1 MVRLDRS
8 FSPFLSLFNAYA
20 PSRRSRLLA
29 LLLLFTSTASR
40 PVNRRGTRVWEAAVE
55 DFDIPQNKMAESAKR
70 VVDRALDEARR
81 RDHALLTNEH
91 VCLAFAQVEWDMFGQ
106 VMRDLELNPHEIL
119 QAIEEH
125 LRLLPSVPGRDLRV
139 APSTKL
145 LFKLA
150 LLHASRSGRHTIEAT
165 DLFSAIFEETQGI
178 PVSIIRRHGIEPE
191 TVGTRLAT
199 RMRDH
204 EQREERLK
212 KRFELPPF
220 LKHFAINLNQLA
232 RQDKVP
238 PVFGRDPEMDQVLEV
253 LCHRERANSVL
264 LLGEPGVGKTAIAE
278 GLARRIEFEPEK
290 VPVRLRDCQI
300 VNLQMNTM
308 VAGTMLRGMFEDRI
322 QNVIR
327 EIKERPN
334 LILFIDE
341 VHTMIGAG
349 SALGAP
355 SDAANVFKSVLA
367 RGEVRIIGATTLS
380 EYKEFL
386 QEDEALARRFR
397 TVHVSE
403 PSIEETRAILYSLR
417 PRLERNYSVRI
428 KDEAIETALEMSPRY
443 MRHLQLPDKV
453 IGWLDTAAVKAEIS
467 RRWEVTSNDVVNV
480 ISKVAQI
487 PEDMVFR
494 EVSDRFRDME
504 GRLGERVVG
513 QRQAIDAVARRLVLN
528 KGPLKD
534 GFDRPDG
541 VLLFLG
547 PTGVGKTELAK
558 SVAQFLFG
566 DEKKMIRVDMSE
578 YQDGAVSVDKL
589 IGMPRGIVGSERG
602 GVLTNKLKDNPYCV
616 VLLDEV
622 EKASPSM
629 LNVFLQAFDEGWIT
643 DGRGKRVYLSDAIVI
658 MTSNIGSECFRKLSS
673 PLGFYSKQIGVEQ
686 VQGEIT
692 REVER
697 RFSPEFRNRID
708 EIVMFAPL
716 TKDEVRD
723 IALQQIEKIVRTL
736 ARTGRTL
743 TVTPEAIEQ
752 LVTDGYSLAYGARFL
767 KRVIEAKIKLPISQ
781 RWTEGLVFVAD
792 VTEGRVEINV
802 VSEQAGYDELAAI
815 A

>member
-1 MVRLDRS
+1 
-8 FSPFLSLFNAYA
+8 
-20 PSRRSRLLA
+20 
-29 LLLLFTSTASR
+29 
-40 PVNRRGTRVWEAAVE
+40 
-55 DFDIPQNKMAESAKR
+55 MADSAER
-70 VVDRALDEARR
+70 VVDRAFEDARR
-81 RDHALLTNEH
+81 REHALLTNEH
-91 VCLAFAQVEWDMFGQ
+91 VCLAFAQAEWDMFGQ

-119 QAIEEH
+119 QALEEH
-125 LRLLPSVPGRDLRV
+125 LRVLPSAPGRDLRV

-150 LLHASRSGRHTIEAT
+150 LLHASRSGRHAVEAT

-191 TVGTRLAT
+191 ALVSRLAT

-204 EQREERLK
+204 EVREERLK

-220 LKHFAINLNQLA
+220 LKHFATNLNQLA

-238 PVFGRDPEMDQVLEV
+238 PVFGRDAEMDRVLEI

-278 GLARRIEFEPEK
+278 GLARRIEFAPDS

-397 TVHVSE
+397 TVMVNE
-403 PSIEETRAILYSLR
+403 PSIEQTRTILYSLR

-453 IGWLDTAAVKAEIS
+453 IGWLDTAAVKAEID
-467 RRWEVTSNDVVNV
+467 RRWEVGEQDVVKV
-480 ISKVAQI
+480 ISKVARI

-494 EVSDRFRDME
+494 EVTERFRNVEDK
-504 GRLGERVVG
+504 LATRVVG
-513 QRQAIDAVARRLVLN
+513 QRDAIDAVARRLVLN

-558 SVAQFLFG
+558 SVAAFLFG

-578 YQDGAVSVDKL
+578 YQDGGVGIDKL

-602 GVLTNKLKDNPYCV
+602 GVLTNQLKDNPYSV

-622 EKASPSM
+622 EKASPHM
-629 LNVFLQAFDEGWIT
+629 LNLFLQAFDEGWMT
-643 DGRGKRVYLSDAIVI
+643 DGRGKWVYLSDAVVI
-658 MTSNIGSECFRKLSS
+658 MTSNLGSENFRKLTS
-673 PLGFYSKQIGVEQ
+673 PMGFLSKTVGVSQ
-686 VQGEIT
+686 VQGEVM
-692 REVER
+692 RELER
-697 RFSPEFRNRID
+697 RFAPEFRNRID
-708 EIVMFAPL
+708 EVVLFSPL
-716 TKDEVRD
+716 THDEVRH
-723 IALQQIEKIVRTL
+723 IAGTYLEQVRL
-736 ARTGRTL
+736 A
-743 TVTPEAIEQ
+743 
-752 LVTDGYSLAYGARFL
+752 LA
-767 KRVIEAKIKLPISQ
+767 K
-781 RWTEGLVFVAD
+781 
-792 VTEGRVEINV
+792 
-802 VSEQAGYDELAAI
+802 AGKTI
-815 A
+815 RI

>member
-1 MVRLDRS
+1 MIDTD
-8 FSPFLSLFNAYA
+8 FEIPQ
-20 PSRRSRLLA
+20 SRL
-29 LLLLFTSTASR
+29 
-40 PVNRRGTRVWEAAVE
+40 
-55 DFDIPQNKMAESAKR
+55 AESAER
-70 VVDRALDEARR
+70 VVERAMEDARR
-81 RDHALLTNEH
+81 REHALLTNEH
-91 VCLAFAQVEWDMFGQ
+91 VCLAFAEVEWDLFGS
-106 VMRDLELNPHEIL
+106 VMQDLQLNPHEIL
-119 QAIEEH
+119 QALERH
-125 LRLLPSVPGRDLRV
+125 MQSLPSSPGRDLRV

-150 LLHASRSGRHTIEAT
+150 MLHSSRSGRHSVESS

-178 PVSIIRRHGIEPE
+178 PVSIIRQHGIEPS
-191 TVGTRLAT
+191 TLVSRLAS
-199 RMRDH
+199 RMRDN
-204 EQREERLK
+204 EMREERLK

-220 LKHFAINLNQLA
+220 LKHFATNLNQLA
-232 RQDKVP
+232 RQDRIP
-238 PVFGRDPEMDQVLEV
+238 PVFGRELEMDRVLEV

-278 GLARRIEFEPEK
+278 GLARRIEFEPDR
-290 VPVRLRDCQI
+290 VPMRLRDCQI

-327 EIKERPN
+327 EIKERPS

-367 RGEVRIIGATTLS
+367 RGEVRIIGATTSS
-380 EYKEFL
+380 EYKEFI

-397 TVHVSE
+397 PVHIAE
-403 PSIEETRAILYSLR
+403 PSIEETRKILYSLR

-428 KDEAIETALEMSPRY
+428 RDEAIDTALEMAPRY

-467 RRWEVTSNDVVNV
+467 RRWDVTGADVVGV
-480 ISKVAQI
+480 ISTVSRI

-494 EVSDRFRDME
+494 DIADRFRDIE
-504 GRLGERVVG
+504 QRLGNRVVG
-513 QRQAIDAVARRLVLN
+513 QKPAIAAVSRRLVLN

-558 SVAQFLFG
+558 SVAEYLFG
-566 DEKKMIRVDMSE
+566 DERKMIRVDMSE
-578 YQDGAVSVDKL
+578 YQDGAVAVDKL

-602 GVLTNKLKDNPYCV
+602 GVLTNQLKDNPYSV
-616 VLLDEV
+616 ILLDEV

-629 LNVFLQAFDEGWIT
+629 LNLFLQAFDEGWLT
-643 DGRGKRVYLSDAIVI
+643 DGRGRRVYLSDAIVI
-658 MTSNIGSECFRKLSS
+658 MTSNIGSELFRKLTN
-673 PLGFYSKQIGVEQ
+673 PLGFKAQQIGIDQ
-686 VQGEIT
+686 VRGEIL

-708 EIVMFAPL
+708 DVVIFQPL
-716 TKDEVRD
+716 SKDEVRR
-723 IALQQIEKIVRTL
+723 IAVQQIERIVQTMTKDNRTL
-736 ARTGRTL
+736 V
-743 TVTPEAIEQ
+743 VTPAALER
-752 LVTDGYSLAYGARFL
+752 LVEDGYSLAYGARFL
-767 KRVIEAKIKLPISQ
+767 KRTIEARIKLPISQ
-781 RWTEGLVFVAD
+781 RWNEASVFVAD
-792 VTEGRVEINV
+792 VGAEGIEIA
-802 VSEQAGYDELAAI
+802 VSSSLAESA
-815 A
+815 

>member
-1 MVRLDRS
+1 M
-8 FSPFLSLFNAYA
+8 
-20 PSRRSRLLA
+20 
-29 LLLLFTSTASR
+29 
-40 PVNRRGTRVWEAAVE
+40 E
-55 DFDIPQNKMAESAKR
+55 DFDIPQNKMAESAER

-81 RDHALLTNEH
+81 REHALLTNEH
-91 VCLAFAQVEWDMFGQ
+91 VCLAFAQVEWDMFGE

-119 QAIEEH
+119 QALEEH
-125 LRLLPSVPGRDLRV
+125 LRLLPSVPGRELRI

-150 LLHASRSGRHTIEAT
+150 LLHASRCGRHTVEAT

-191 TVGTRLAT
+191 ALVSRLANK
-199 RMRDH
+199 MRDH
-204 EQREERLK
+204 ELREERLK

-220 LKHFAINLNQLA
+220 LKHFATNLNQLA
-232 RQDKVP
+232 RQDKIP
-238 PVFGRDPEMDQVLEV
+238 PVFGRDAEMERVLEI

-278 GLARRIEFEPEK
+278 GIARRIEFEPEK
-290 VPVRLRDCQI
+290 VPVRLRDCQV

-380 EYKEFL
+380 EYKEFI

-397 TVHVSE
+397 AVQVSE
-403 PSIEETRAILYSLR
+403 PSIEETRTILYNLR

-453 IGWLDTAAVKAEIS
+453 IGWLDTASVKAEID
-467 RRWEVTSNDVVNV
+467 RRWEVSGDDVVEV
-480 ISKVAQI
+480 ISEVARI
-487 PEDMVFR
+487 PQDMVFR
-494 EVSDRFRDME
+494 EVTDRFRDIE
-504 GRLGERVVG
+504 HRLSSRVVG
-513 QRQAIDAVARRLVLN
+513 QKKAIDALARRLVLN

-558 SVAQFLFG
+558 SVAEFLFG

-578 YQDGAVSVDKL
+578 YQDGAVAVDKL

-602 GVLTNKLKDNPYCV
+602 GVLTNQLKDNPYSV

-629 LNVFLQAFDEGWIT
+629 LNLFLQAFDEGWIT
-643 DGRGKRVYLSDAIVI
+643 DGRGKRVYLSDAIII
-658 MTSNIGSECFRKLSS
+658 MTSNIGCEHFRKLTN
-673 PLGFYSKQIGVEQ
+673 PLGFYSKQIGMEQ
-686 VQGEIT
+686 VQGDIS
-692 REVER
+692 RELER

-708 EIVMFAPL
+708 EVVMFAPL
-716 TKDEVRD
+716 AKDEVRE
-723 IALQQIEKIVRTL
+723 ITLQQIEKIQGAL
-736 ARTGRTL
+736 ARSGRAL
-743 TVTPEAIEQ
+743 AVTTEAVEQ
-752 LVTDGYSLAYGARFL
+752 LVSDGYSLAYGARFL
-767 KRVIEAKIKLPISQ
+767 KRVIENRIKMPISQ
-781 RWTEGLVFVAD
+781 RWAEGQSFVAD
-792 VTEGRVEINV
+792 VRDGQVEVDII
-802 VSEQAGYDELAAI
+802 EARGGYPALAAT

>member
-1 MVRLDRS
+1 MIDI
-8 FSPFLSLFNAYA
+8 
-20 PSRRSRLLA
+20 
-29 LLLLFTSTASR
+29 
-40 PVNRRGTRVWEAAVE
+40 
-55 DFDIPQNKMAESAKR
+55 DFDIPRNRLAESAER
-70 VVDRALDEARR
+70 VVDRALDDARR
-81 RDHALLTNEH
+81 REHAVLTNEH
-91 VCLAFAQVEWDMFGQ
+91 VCLAFAQVEWDTFGQ
-106 VMRDLELNPHEIL
+106 LMQDVHLNPHQIL
-119 QAIEEH
+119 HALEDH
-125 LRLLPSVPGRDLRV
+125 MNALPTASGRELRV
-139 APSTKL
+139 AQSTKL

-150 LLHASRSGRHTIEAT
+150 MLHSSRSGRHTVEAT

-178 PVSIIRRHGIEPE
+178 PVSIIRQHGIEPS
-191 TVGTRLAT
+191 TLVSRLAT
-199 RMRDH
+199 RMRDN
-204 EQREERLK
+204 EMREERLK

-220 LKHFAINLNQLA
+220 LKHFATNLNQLA
-232 RQDKVP
+232 WQDKVP
-238 PVFGRDPEMDQVLEV
+238 PVFGRDAEMEQVLEI

-278 GLARRIEFEPEK
+278 GLARRIEFEPDK

-334 LILFIDE
+334 LVLFIDE

-367 RGEVRIIGATTLS
+367 RGEVRIIGATTSS
-380 EYKEFL
+380 EYKEFI

-397 TVHVSE
+397 TVHVAE
-403 PSIEETRAILYSLR
+403 PSIDETRTILYSLR

-428 KDEAIETALEMSPRY
+428 QDEAIETALEMAPRY

-453 IGWLDTAAVKAEIS
+453 IGWLDTAAVKAEIG
-467 RRWEVTSNDVVNV
+467 RRWEVKGPDVVDV
-480 ISKVAQI
+480 ISKISRI

-494 EVSDRFRDME
+494 DVTERFRDIE
-504 GRLGERVVG
+504 DRLGERVVG
-513 QRQAIDAVARRLVLN
+513 QKPAIGAVARRLVLN

-578 YQDGAVSVDKL
+578 YQDGAVAVDKL

-602 GVLTNKLKDNPYCV
+602 GVLTNQLKDNPYSV

-658 MTSNIGSECFRKLSS
+658 MTSNIGSEFFRKLTN
-673 PLGFYSKQIGVEQ
+673 PLGFLSKQMGVEQ
-686 VQGEIT
+686 IQGEIL

-697 RFSPEFRNRID
+697 RFTPEFRNRID
-708 EIVMFAPL
+708 EVIIFQPL
-716 TKDEVRD
+716 SRDEVRS
-723 IALQQIEKIVRTL
+723 IALQQIERIERSL
-736 ARTGRTL
+736 AKSGRTL
-743 TVTPEAIEQ
+743 QVTPAALDQ
-752 LVTDGYSLAYGARFL
+752 LVLDGYSLAYGARFL
-767 KRVIEAKIKLPISQ
+767 KRTIEARIKLPISQ
-781 RWTEGLVFVAD
+781 RWNEGQNFIATVENGQIDILVDPA
-792 VTEGRVEINV
+792 
-802 VSEQAGYDELAAI
+802 LAAS

>member
-1 MVRLDRS
+1 
-8 FSPFLSLFNAYA
+8 
-20 PSRRSRLLA
+20 
-29 LLLLFTSTASR
+29 
-40 PVNRRGTRVWEAAVE
+40 VE
-55 DFDIPQNKMAESAKR
+55 DFDIPQNKLAESAEH

-81 RDHALLTNEH
+81 REHALLTNEH

-106 VMRDLELNPHEIL
+106 VMRDVELNPHEIL
-119 QAIEEH
+119 QALEEH
-125 LRLLPSVPGRDLRV
+125 LRLLPSVSGRELRV

-150 LLHASRSGRHTIEAT
+150 LLHASRSGRHTIEAS

-191 TVGTRLAT
+191 ALVSRLAT

-204 EQREERLK
+204 ELREERLK

-220 LKHFAINLNQLA
+220 LKHFATNLNQLA
-232 RQDKVP
+232 RQDKIP
-238 PVFGRDPEMDQVLEV
+238 PVFGRDAEMDQVLEV

-367 RGEVRIIGATTLS
+367 RGEVRIVGATTLS
-380 EYKEFL
+380 EYKEFI

-397 TVHVSE
+397 TVHVAE
-403 PSIEETRAILYSLR
+403 PSLEETRHILYSLR

-428 KDEAIETALEMSPRY
+428 QDEAIEMALEMSPRY

-453 IGWLDTAAVKAEIS
+453 IGWLDTAAVKAEIG
-467 RRWEVTSNDVVNV
+467 RRWEVTGADVVNV
-480 ISKVAQI
+480 ISKVARI

-494 EVSDRFRDME
+494 EVTDRFRDVE
-504 GRLGERVVG
+504 ARLGERVVG
-513 QRQAIDAVARRLVLN
+513 QRKAIDAVARRLVLN

-558 SVAQFLFG
+558 SVAEFLFG

-578 YQDGAVSVDKL
+578 YQDGAVAVDKL

-602 GVLTNKLKDNPYCV
+602 GVLTNQLKDNPYSV

-629 LNVFLQAFDEGWIT
+629 LNLFLQAFDEGWVT

-673 PLGFYSKQIGVEQ
+673 PMGFLSKQVGIEQ
-686 VQGEIT
+686 VQGEII
-692 REVER
+692 RELER
-697 RFSPEFRNRID
+697 RFTPEFRNRID
-708 EIVMFAPL
+708 EVVLFRPL
-716 TKDEVRD
+716 AKDEVRL
-723 IALQQIEKIVRTL
+723 IAIHQI
-736 ARTGRTL
+736 ARIQRALERSGRAL
-743 TVTPEAIEQ
+743 VVTADALEQ
-752 LVTDGYSLAYGARFL
+752 LVTDGYSLSYGARFL
-767 KRVIEAKIKLPISQ
+767 KRTIEDLIKLPISQ
-781 RWTEGLVFVAD
+781 RWADGQEFTAD
-792 VTEGRVEINV
+792 VRNGRIEIDV
-802 VSEQAGYDELAAI
+802 TRADAGLAELAAI

>member
-1 MVRLDRS
+1 VL
-8 FSPFLSLFNAYA
+8 
-20 PSRRSRLLA
+20 
-29 LLLLFTSTASR
+29 
-40 PVNRRGTRVWEAAVE
+40 
-55 DFDIPQNKMAESAKR
+55 
-70 VVDRALDEARR
+70 
-81 RDHALLTNEH
+81 
-91 VCLAFAQVEWDMFGQ
+91 
-106 VMRDLELNPHEIL
+106 
-119 QAIEEH
+119 EEH
-125 LRLLPSVPGRDLRV
+125 LRLLPSVPNRELRV

-150 LLHASRSGRHTIEAT
+150 LLHASRCGRHTIEAM

-191 TVGTRLAT
+191 ALVTRLAT
-199 RMRDH
+199 RMRDQ
-204 EQREERLK
+204 EAREERLK

-220 LKHFAINLNQLA
+220 LKHFATNLNQLA
-232 RQDKVP
+232 RQDKIP
-238 PVFGRDPEMDQVLEV
+238 PVFGRDAEMDRVLEV

-278 GLARRIEFEPEK
+278 GIARRIEFEPDT
-290 VPVRLRDCQI
+290 VPVRLRDCQV
-300 VNLQMNTM
+300 VNLQMNTI

-367 RGEVRIIGATTLS
+367 RGEVRIIGATTQS
-380 EYKEFL
+380 EYKEFI

-397 TVHVSE
+397 TVHVAE
-403 PSIEETRAILYSLR
+403 PTIDQTRTILYNLR

-428 KDEAIETALEMSPRY
+428 KDSAIETALEMSPRY

-453 IGWLDTAAVKAEIS
+453 IGWLDTAAVRAEID
-467 RRWEVTSNDVVNV
+467 RRWEVNGEDVVGV
-480 ISKVAQI
+480 ISQVAQI

-494 EVSDRFRDME
+494 EVTDRFRDIE
-504 GRLGERVVG
+504 ESLGRRVVG
-513 QRQAIDAVARRLVLN
+513 QRKAIDAVARRLVLN

-578 YQDGAVSVDKL
+578 YQDGAVAVDKL

-602 GVLTNKLKDNPYCV
+602 GVMTNQLKDNPYSV

-629 LNVFLQAFDEGWIT
+629 LNLFLQAFDEGWVT

-658 MTSNIGSECFRKLSS
+658 MTSNIGCELFRKLTS
-673 PLGFYSKQIGVEQ
+673 PFGFYSKQVGIEQ
-686 VQGEIT
+686 IQGEIV
-692 REVER
+692 RELER

-708 EIVMFAPL
+708 EVVIFSPL
-716 TKDEVRD
+716 SKDEVRE
-723 IALQQIEKIVRTL
+723 IALQQITKVEQTL
-736 ARTGRTL
+736 TKSGRTL
-743 TVTPEAIEQ
+743 SVTPAALEQ
-752 LVTDGYSLAYGARFL
+752 IVAEGYSLAYGARFL
-767 KRVIEAKIKLPISQ
+767 KRVIETKIKLPISQ
-781 RWTEGLVFVAD
+781 RWTEGTAFVAD
-792 VTEGRVEINV
+792 LNADGHVEINV
-802 VSEQAGYDELAAI
+802 SNAHGQYPALAAT

>member
-1 MVRLDRS
+1 V
-8 FSPFLSLFNAYA
+8 
-20 PSRRSRLLA
+20 
-29 LLLLFTSTASR
+29 
-40 PVNRRGTRVWEAAVE
+40 EADVE
-55 DFDIPQNKMAESAKR
+55 DFDIPQNKLAESAER

-81 RDHALLTNEH
+81 REHALLTNEH

-106 VMRDLELNPHEIL
+106 VMRDLNLNPHEIL
-119 QAIEEH
+119 QALEEH
-125 LRLLPSVPGRDLRV
+125 LRILPSVPGRDLRV

-150 LLHASRSGRHTIEAT
+150 LLHASRSGRHTVEAT

-191 TVGTRLAT
+191 ALVSRLAT

-204 EQREERLK
+204 EIREERLK

-220 LKHFAINLNQLA
+220 LKHFATNLNQLA
-232 RQDKVP
+232 RQDKIP
-238 PVFGRDPEMDQVLEV
+238 PVFGRDPEMDQVLEI

-278 GLARRIEFEPEK
+278 GLARRIEFEPEL

-367 RGEVRIIGATTLS
+367 RGEVRIVGATTLS
-380 EYKEFL
+380 EYKEFI

-397 TVHVSE
+397 PVHVAE
-403 PSIEETRAILYSLR
+403 PTIDETRTILYNLR
-417 PRLERNYSVRI
+417 SRLERNYSVRI
-428 KDEAIETALEMSPRY
+428 KDDAIETALEMSPRY

-453 IGWLDTAAVKAEIS
+453 IGWLDTAAVRAEIGK
-467 RRWEVTSNDVVNV
+467 RWEVTGSDVVNV
-480 ISKVAQI
+480 ISKVARI

-494 EVSDRFRDME
+494 EVTDRFRNVEDN
-504 GRLGERVVG
+504 LGERVVG
-513 QRQAIDAVARRLVLN
+513 QRDAIRAVARRLVLN

-558 SVAQFLFG
+558 SVAHMLFG

-578 YQDGAVSVDKL
+578 YQDGAVAVDKL

-602 GVLTNKLKDNPYCV
+602 GVLTNQLKDSPYSV

-629 LNVFLQAFDEGWIT
+629 LNLFLQAFDEGWIT

-658 MTSNIGSECFRKLSS
+658 MTSNIGSEVFRKLTS
-673 PLGFYSKQIGVEQ
+673 PLGFLAKQVGVEQ
-686 VQGEIT
+686 VKGEIM

-708 EIVMFAPL
+708 EIVLFQPL
-716 TKDEVRD
+716 SKDEVRQ
-723 IALQQIEKIVRTL
+723 IAVQQIHKIETALARSKRTL
-736 ARTGRTL
+736 Q
-743 TVTPEAIEQ
+743 VTPEALEQ
-752 LVTDGYSLAYGARFL
+752 LVQDGYSLCYGARFL
-767 KRVIEAKIKLPISQ
+767 KRTIEDRLKLPISQ
-781 RWTEGLVFVAD
+781 HWLEGDVFTATVVD
-792 VTEGRVEINV
+792 GHIQVEVTSSTGGAY
-802 VSEQAGYDELAAI
+802 SGLAAT

>member
-1 MVRLDRS
+1 L
-8 FSPFLSLFNAYA
+8 LSYGAGYW
-20 PSRRSRLLA
+20 
-29 LLLLFTSTASR
+29 
-40 PVNRRGTRVWEAAVE
+40 RGGEIVD
-55 DFDIPQNKMAESAKR
+55 DFDIPQNKMAESAER

-81 RDHALLTNEH
+81 REHALLTNEH
-91 VCLAFAQVEWDMFGQ
+91 VCLAFAQVEWDMFGE

-119 QAIEEH
+119 QALEEH
-125 LRLLPSVPGRDLRV
+125 LRLLPSVPGRELRI

-150 LLHASRSGRHTIEAT
+150 LLHASRCGRHTVEAT

-191 TVGTRLAT
+191 ALVSRLAT

-204 EQREERLK
+204 ELREERLK

-220 LKHFAINLNQLA
+220 LKHFATNLNQLA

-238 PVFGRDPEMDQVLEV
+238 PVFGRDEEMDRVLEI

-264 LLGEPGVGKTAIAE
+264 LLGEPGVGETAIAE
-278 GLARRIEFEPEK
+278 GIARRIEFDPEK

-380 EYKEFL
+380 EYKEFI

-397 TVHVSE
+397 TVQVAE
-403 PSIEETRAILYSLR
+403 PSIEQTRTILYSLR

-428 KDEAIETALEMSPRY
+428 KDEAIETVLEMSPRY

-453 IGWLDTAAVKAEIS
+453 IGWLDTAAVKAEID
-467 RRWEVTSNDVVNV
+467 RRWEVSGDDVVEV
-480 ISKVAQI
+480 ISQVARI
-487 PEDMVFR
+487 PQDMVFR
-494 EVSDRFRDME
+494 EVTDRFQDIE
-504 GRLGERVVG
+504 DRLSTRVVG
-513 QRQAIDAVARRLVLN
+513 QKKAIGALARRLILN

-541 VLLFLG
+541 VMLFLG

-558 SVAQFLFG
+558 SVAEFLFG
-566 DEKKMIRVDMSE
+566 DDKKMIRVDMSE
-578 YQDGAVSVDKL
+578 YQDGAVAVDKL

-602 GVLTNKLKDNPYCV
+602 GVLTNQLKDNPYSV

-629 LNVFLQAFDEGWIT
+629 LNLFLQAFDEGWVT

-658 MTSNIGSECFRKLSS
+658 MTSNIGCEYFRKLTN
-673 PLGFYSKQIGVEQ
+673 PLGFYSKQIEIDQ
-686 VQGEIT
+686 VQTDIT
-692 REVER
+692 RELER

-708 EIVMFAPL
+708 EVVMFTPL
-716 TKDEVRD
+716 AKDEVRQ
-723 IALQQIEKIVRTL
+723 ITLQQIEKIQSALAKSGRTL
-736 ARTGRTL
+736 A
-743 TVTPEAIEQ
+743 VTTEAVEQ
-752 LVTDGYSLAYGARFL
+752 LVSDGYSLAYGARFL
-767 KRVIEAKIKLPISQ
+767 KRVIENKVKMPISQ
-781 RWTEGLVFVAD
+781 RWAEGQSFVAD
-792 VTEGRVEINV
+792 VREGQIEVDV
-802 VSEQAGYDELAAI
+802 VQACGSYPALAAT

>member
-1 MVRLDRS
+1 V
-8 FSPFLSLFNAYA
+8 
-20 PSRRSRLLA
+20 
-29 LLLLFTSTASR
+29 
-40 PVNRRGTRVWEAAVE
+40 EAAV
-55 DFDIPQNKMAESAKR
+55 DDLDIPQSKLAESAER
-70 VVDRALDEARR
+70 LVDRALEDARR
-81 RDHALLTNEH
+81 REHTMLTNEH

-106 VMRDLELNPHEIL
+106 VMRDVNLNPHEIL
-119 QAIEEH
+119 QALEEH
-125 LRLLPSVPGRDLRV
+125 LRLLPTVPGRDLRV

-150 LLHASRSGRHTIEAT
+150 LLHASRSGRHTVEAT

-191 TVGTRLAT
+191 ALVSRLAT

-204 EQREERLK
+204 ELREERLK

-220 LKHFAINLNQLA
+220 LKHFATNVNQLA

-238 PVFGRDPEMDQVLEV
+238 PVFGREYEMDQVLEI

-278 GLARRIEFEPEK
+278 GLARRIEFEPER

-300 VNLQMNTM
+300 INLQMNTM

-355 SDAANVFKSVLA
+355 SDAASVFKSVLA

-380 EYKEFL
+380 EYKEFI

-397 TVHVSE
+397 TVRVCE
-403 PSIEETRAILYSLR
+403 PSIEETRSILYNLR

-428 KDEAIETALEMSPRY
+428 TDDAIETALEMSPRY

-453 IGWLDTAAVKAEIS
+453 IGWLDTASVKAEIS
-467 RRWEVTSNDVVNV
+467 RRWEVTGADVVSV
-480 ISKVAQI
+480 ISKVACI

-494 EVSDRFRDME
+494 EVTERFRDIE
-504 GRLGERVVG
+504 ERLGDRVVG
-513 QRQAIDAVARRLVLN
+513 QKNAIGAVARRLVLN

-558 SVAQFLFG
+558 SVAEFLFG

-578 YQDGAVSVDKL
+578 YQDGSVAVDKL

-602 GVLTNKLKDNPYCV
+602 GVLTNQLKDNPYSV

-622 EKASPSM
+622 EKASSGM
-629 LNVFLQAFDEGWIT
+629 LNLFLQAFDEGWLT
-643 DGRGKRVYLSDAIVI
+643 DGRGKRVYLSDAIII
-658 MTSNIGSECFRKLSS
+658 MTSNIGSEHFRKLTN
-673 PLGFYSKQIGVEQ
+673 PLGFLSRQVGVEQ
-686 VQGEIT
+686 IQSEIL
-692 REVER
+692 RELER
-697 RFSPEFRNRID
+697 RFAPEFRNRID
-708 EIVMFAPL
+708 EVVLFRPL
-716 TKDEVRD
+716 SKDEVRE
-723 IALQQIEKIVRTL
+723 IAIQQIEKIERSL
-736 ARTGRTL
+736 ARSGRTL
-743 TVTPEAIEQ
+743 TVAPEALEV
-752 LVTDGYSLAYGARFL
+752 LVQDGYSLAYGARFL
-767 KRVIEAKIKLPISQ
+767 KRTIEDRIKLPISQ
-781 RWTEGLVFVAD
+781 RWTEGTAFTAEVRDGTIEIEVSPSVA
-792 VTEGRVEINV
+792 
-802 VSEQAGYDELAAI
+802 ALAAT

>member
-1 MVRLDRS
+1 M
-8 FSPFLSLFNAYA
+8 
-20 PSRRSRLLA
+20 
-29 LLLLFTSTASR
+29 
-40 PVNRRGTRVWEAAVE
+40 E
-55 DFDIPQNKMAESAKR
+55 DFDIPQNKLAESAER
-70 VVDRALDEARR
+70 VVDRSLDEARR

-91 VCLAFAQVEWDMFGQ
+91 VCLGFAQVEWDMFGQ

-119 QAIEEH
+119 QALEEH
-125 LRLLPSVPGRDLRV
+125 LRLLPSAPGRDLRV

-150 LLHASRSGRHTIEAT
+150 LLHASRLGRNTIEAS

-191 TVGTRLAT
+191 TLVSRLT
-199 RMRDH
+199 NRMRDH
-204 EQREERLK
+204 ELREERLK

-220 LKHFAINLNQLA
+220 LKHFATNLNQLA

-238 PVFGRDPEMDQVLEV
+238 PVFGRDYEMDQVLEI

-327 EIKERPN
+327 EIKERQN

-367 RGEVRIIGATTLS
+367 RGEVRIVGATTTN

-397 TVHVSE
+397 TVFVAE
-403 PSIEETRAILYSLR
+403 PSIDETRTILYSLR

-428 KDEAIETALEMSPRY
+428 QDEAIETALEMSPRY

-453 IGWLDTAAVKAEIS
+453 IGWLDTASVKAEIG
-467 RRWEVTSNDVVNV
+467 RRWEVTGADVVNV
-480 ISKVAQI
+480 ISKVARI

-494 EVSDRFRDME
+494 EVTDRFRNVE
-504 GRLGERVVG
+504 ETLGTRVVG
-513 QRQAIDAVARRLVLN
+513 QRKAIEAVAKRLILN

-558 SVAQFLFG
+558 SVAELLFG

-578 YQDGAVSVDKL
+578 YQDGSVAVDKL

-602 GVLTNKLKDNPYCV
+602 GVLTNQLKDNPYSV

-629 LNVFLQAFDEGWIT
+629 LNLFLQAFDEGWVT

-658 MTSNIGSECFRKLSS
+658 MTSNVGSECFRKLSS
-673 PLGFYSKQIGVEQ
+673 PMGFYSKQVSVEQ
-686 VQGEIT
+686 VQGEIS
-692 REVER
+692 RELER

-708 EIVMFAPL
+708 EVVIFRPL
-716 TKDEVRD
+716 TKDEVRE
-723 IALQQIEKIVRTL
+723 IALQQINKISRSL
-736 ARTGRTL
+736 AKSRRTL
-743 TVTPEAIEQ
+743 TVSPEALEQ
-752 LVTDGYSLAYGARFL
+752 IVTDGYSLAYGARFL
-767 KRVIEAKIKLPISQ
+767 KRVIENQIKLPISQ
-781 RWTEGLVFVAD
+781 RWTEGTAFTAD
-792 VTEGRVEINV
+792 VCDGKLEIH
-802 VSEQAGYDELAAI
+802 VSHGSGSFELAAT

>member
-1 MVRLDRS
+1 V
-8 FSPFLSLFNAYA
+8 
-20 PSRRSRLLA
+20 
-29 LLLLFTSTASR
+29 
-40 PVNRRGTRVWEAAVE
+40 EADVE
-55 DFDIPQNKMAESAKR
+55 DFDIPQNKLAESAER

-81 RDHALLTNEH
+81 REHALLTNEH

-106 VMRDLELNPHEIL
+106 VMRDLNLNPHEIL
-119 QAIEEH
+119 QALEEH
-125 LRLLPSVPGRDLRV
+125 LRILPSVPGRDLRV

-150 LLHASRSGRHTIEAT
+150 LLHASRSGRHTVEAT

-191 TVGTRLAT
+191 ALVSRLAT

-204 EQREERLK
+204 EIREERLK

-220 LKHFAINLNQLA
+220 LKHFATNLNQLA
-232 RQDKVP
+232 RQDKIP
-238 PVFGRDPEMDQVLEV
+238 PVFGRDFEMDQVLEI

-278 GLARRIEFEPEK
+278 GLARRIEFEPER

-367 RGEVRIIGATTLS
+367 RGEVRIVGATTLS
-380 EYKEFL
+380 EYKEFI

-397 TVHVSE
+397 PVHVAE
-403 PSIEETRAILYSLR
+403 PSIDETRTILYNLR

-428 KDEAIETALEMSPRY
+428 KDDAIETALEMSPRY

-453 IGWLDTAAVKAEIS
+453 IGWLDTAAVRAEIGK
-467 RRWEVTSNDVVNV
+467 RWEVTGGDVVNV
-480 ISKVAQI
+480 ISKIARI

-494 EVSDRFRDME
+494 EVTDRFRNVEDN
-504 GRLGERVVG
+504 LGERVIG
-513 QRQAIDAVARRLVLN
+513 QRDAIKAVARRLVLN

-558 SVAQFLFG
+558 SVAEMLFG

-578 YQDGAVSVDKL
+578 YQDGAVAVDKL

-602 GVLTNKLKDNPYCV
+602 GVLTNQLKDSPYSV

-629 LNVFLQAFDEGWIT
+629 LNLFLQAFDEGWIT

-658 MTSNIGSECFRKLSS
+658 MTSNIGSEVFRKLTS
-673 PLGFYSKQIGVEQ
+673 PMGFLSKQVGVEQ
-686 VQGEIT
+686 IKGEIM

-708 EIVMFAPL
+708 EIVLFQPL
-716 TKDEVRD
+716 SKDEVRQ
-723 IALQQIEKIVRTL
+723 IAVQQVHKIESALARSKRTL
-736 ARTGRTL
+736 S
-743 TVTPEAIEQ
+743 VTPEALEQ
-752 LVTDGYSLAYGARFL
+752 LVQDGYSLCYGARFL
-767 KRVIEAKIKLPISQ
+767 KRTIEDRLKLPISQ
-781 RWTEGLVFVAD
+781 HWTEGDVFTAD
-792 VTEGRVEINV
+792 AVDGCIQVE
-802 VSEQAGYDELAAI
+802 VSSTAGGAYSNLAAT

>member
-1 MVRLDRS
+1 M
-8 FSPFLSLFNAYA
+8 
-20 PSRRSRLLA
+20 
-29 LLLLFTSTASR
+29 
-40 PVNRRGTRVWEAAVE
+40 RGLPRAAG
-55 DFDIPQNKMAESAKR
+55 R
-70 VVDRALDEARR
+70 
-81 RDHALLTNEH
+81 
-91 VCLAFAQVEWDMFGQ
+91 
-106 VMRDLELNPHEIL
+106 ELK
-119 QAIEEH
+119 
-125 LRLLPSVPGRDLRV
+125 V

-150 LLHASRSGRHTIEAT
+150 LLHASRSGRHMVEST
-165 DLFSAIFEETQGI
+165 DLFAAVFEETQSV

-191 TVGTRLAT
+191 LLVSRLAT
-199 RMRDH
+199 RVRDY
-204 EQREERLK
+204 EAREERLK

-220 LKHFAINLNQLA
+220 LKHFAVNLNQLA

-238 PVFGRDPEMDQVLEV
+238 PVYGRDMEMDQVLEI

-278 GLARRIEFEPEK
+278 GLARRIELEPDK

-327 EIKERPN
+327 EIKERSN

-380 EYKEFL
+380 EYKEFI

-397 TVHVSE
+397 TVHVAE
-403 PSIEETRAILYSLR
+403 PTIEETRTILYSLR

-428 KDEAIETALEMSPRY
+428 KDDAIETALEMSPRY

-453 IGWLDTAAVKAEIS
+453 IGWLDTAAVKAEIA
-467 RRWEVTSNDVVNV
+467 RRWVVTGADIVSV
-480 ISKVAQI
+480 ISKITRI

-494 EVSDRFRDME
+494 EVNDRFRDVE
-504 GRLGERVVG
+504 RRLQSRVVG
-513 QRQAIDAVARRLVLN
+513 QADAIAAVSRRLVLN

-534 GFDRPDG
+534 GYDRPDG

-558 SVAQFLFG
+558 SVAEFLFG
-566 DEKKMIRVDMSE
+566 DEKKLIRVDMSE
-578 YQDGAVSVDKL
+578 YQEGAVAVDKL

-602 GVLTNKLKDNPYCV
+602 GVLTNQLKDHPYSV

-629 LNVFLQAFDEGWIT
+629 LNLFLQAFDEGWIT

-658 MTSNIGSECFRKLSS
+658 MTSNLGSEHFRRLTN
-673 PLGFYSKQIGVEQ
+673 PLGFLAQQ
-686 VQGEIT
+686 VGIERIKT
-692 REVER
+692 EVMREVER
-697 RFSPEFRNRID
+697 RFTPEFRNRID
-708 EIVMFAPL
+708 DVVIFQPL
-716 TKDEVRD
+716 AKDEVRQ
-723 IALQQIEKIVRTL
+723 IALQQLEKVNATL
-736 ARTGRTL
+736 ARSDRSL
-743 TVTPEAIEQ
+743 TVTPEALER
-752 LVTDGYSLAYGARFL
+752 LVHDGYSLSFGARFL
-767 KRVIEAKIKLPISQ
+767 KRLIDSRLKLPISQ
-781 RWTEGLVFVAD
+781 QWNSGRNFTAVVGDEGI
-792 VTEGRVEINV
+792 EI
-802 VSEQAGYDELAAI
+802 VSDMAATV
-815 A
+815 

>member
-1 MVRLDRS
+1 MFINTEL
-8 FSPFLSLFNAYA
+8 
-20 PSRRSRLLA
+20 
-29 LLLLFTSTASR
+29 
-40 PVNRRGTRVWEAAVE
+40 
-55 DFDIPQNKMAESAKR
+55 DIPQNRLAESAER
-70 VVDRALDEARR
+70 VVDRAIEDARR
-81 RDHALLTNEH
+81 REHALLTNEH
-91 VCLAFAQVEWDMFGQ
+91 LCIAFAQTEWDVFER
-106 VMRDLELNPHEIL
+106 VMQDIGVNPHDIL
-119 QAIEEH
+119 QALDDH
-125 LRLLPSVPGRDLRV
+125 MRGLPSSPGHDLRV
-139 APSTKL
+139 AQSTKL

-150 LLHASRSGRHTIEAT
+150 MLHSSRSGRQTVEST

-178 PVSIIRRHGIEPE
+178 PVSILRRHGIEPE
-191 TVGTRLAT
+191 TVVSRVAA
-199 RMRDH
+199 RMRDN
-204 EQREERLK
+204 ELRDERLK

-220 LKHFAINLNQLA
+220 LKHFAVNLNQLA
-232 RQDKVP
+232 RQDKIA
-238 PVFGRDPEMDQVLEV
+238 PVYGRDAEMEQVLEI

-278 GLARRIEFEPEK
+278 ALARRIECEPDR

-300 VNLQMNTM
+300 VNLQMNTL

-355 SDAANVFKSVLA
+355 ADAANVFKSVLA

-380 EYKEFL
+380 EYKEFI

-397 TVHVSE
+397 TVHVAE
-403 PSIEETRAILYSLR
+403 PTIEQTRTILYSLR
-417 PRLERNYSVRI
+417 SRLERNYSVRI
-428 KDEAIETALEMSPRY
+428 HDDAIETALEMSPRY

-467 RRWEVTSNDVVNV
+467 RRWEVTAQDVVSV
-480 ISKVAQI
+480 ISQTSRI

-494 EVSDRFRDME
+494 DVTDRFRDVE
-504 GRLGERVVG
+504 ARLSTRLVG
-513 QRQAIDAVARRLVLN
+513 QKAAIKAVAQRLVLN

-558 SVAQFLFG
+558 SVAEFLFG

-578 YQDGAVSVDKL
+578 YQDGSVSVDKL

-602 GVLTNKLKDNPYCV
+602 GVLTNRLKDDPYSV

-658 MTSNIGSECFRKLSS
+658 MTSNIGSEFFRKLTS
-673 PLGFYSKQIGVEQ
+673 PLGFKAQQVGMEQISGDVL
-686 VQGEIT
+686 

-697 RFSPEFRNRID
+697 RFTPEFRNRID
-708 EIVMFAPL
+708 EVVIFQPL
-716 TKDEVRD
+716 SKEEVRA
-723 IALQQIEKIVRTL
+723 IALQQIDKLVGALLKSQRQL
-736 ARTGRTL
+736 R
-743 TVTPEAIEQ
+743 VTPAAVEQ
-752 LVTDGYSLAYGARFL
+752 LVHEGYSLAYGARFL
-767 KRVIEAKIKLPISQ
+767 KRVIDARIKLPISQ
-781 RWTEGLVFVAD
+781 RWTEGTIFTAD
-792 VTEGRVEINV
+792 VVEGHIQITVQ
-802 VSEQAGYDELAAI
+802 SEMAAT

>member
-1 MVRLDRS
+1 
-8 FSPFLSLFNAYA
+8 
-20 PSRRSRLLA
+20 
-29 LLLLFTSTASR
+29 
-40 PVNRRGTRVWEAAVE
+40 
-55 DFDIPQNKMAESAKR
+55 
-70 VVDRALDEARR
+70 
-81 RDHALLTNEH
+81 
-91 VCLAFAQVEWDMFGQ
+91 
-106 VMRDLELNPHEIL
+106 
-119 QAIEEH
+119 
-125 LRLLPSVPGRDLRV
+125 
-139 APSTKL
+139 
-145 LFKLA
+145 
-150 LLHASRSGRHTIEAT
+150 
-165 DLFSAIFEETQGI
+165 
-178 PVSIIRRHGIEPE
+178 
-191 TVGTRLAT
+191 
-199 RMRDH
+199 
-204 EQREERLK
+204 
-212 KRFELPPF
+212 
-220 LKHFAINLNQLA
+220 
-232 RQDKVP
+232 
-238 PVFGRDPEMDQVLEV
+238 
-253 LCHRERANSVL
+253 
-264 LLGEPGVGKTAIAE
+264 
-278 GLARRIEFEPEK
+278 
-290 VPVRLRDCQI
+290 
-300 VNLQMNTM
+300 
-308 VAGTMLRGMFEDRI
+308 MLRGMFEDRI

-327 EIKERPN
+327 EIKERPS

-367 RGEVRIIGATTLS
+367 RGEVRIVGATTLS
-380 EYKEFL
+380 EYKEFI

-397 TVHVSE
+397 TVQVAE
-403 PSIEETRAILYSLR
+403 PTIEQTRHILYNLR

-453 IGWLDTAAVKAEIS
+453 IGWLDTASVKAEIG
-467 RRWEVTSNDVVNV
+467 RRWEVDASDVVNV

-504 GRLGERVVG
+504 ARLGTRVVG
-513 QRQAIDAVARRLVLN
+513 QRAAIDAVTRRLVLN

-558 SVAQFLFG
+558 SVAEFLFG

-578 YQDGAVSVDKL
+578 YQDGAVAVDKL

-602 GVLTNKLKDNPYCV
+602 GVLTNQLKDNPYSV

-629 LNVFLQAFDEGWIT
+629 LNLFLQAFDEGWVT

-673 PLGFYSKQIGVEQ
+673 PLGFYSKQVEVEQ

-692 REVER
+692 RELER

-708 EIVMFAPL
+708 EVVIFRPL
-716 TKDEVRD
+716 TKDEVRQITLHQ
-723 IALQQIEKIVRTL
+723 IAKIDKALVK
-736 ARTGRTL
+736 AGRSL
-743 TVTPEAIEQ
+743 KVTPEALEQ

-767 KRVIEAKIKLPISQ
+767 KRVIENRIKLPISQ
-781 RWTEGLVFVAD
+781 RWTEGEEYTAELR
-792 VTEGRVEINV
+792 EGRVEIEV
-802 VSEQAGYDELAAI
+802 TRASGRFEELAAT

>member
-1 MVRLDRS
+1 
-8 FSPFLSLFNAYA
+8 
-20 PSRRSRLLA
+20 
-29 LLLLFTSTASR
+29 
-40 PVNRRGTRVWEAAVE
+40 VE
-55 DFDIPQNKMAESAKR
+55 DFDIPQNKMAESAER
-70 VVDRALDEARR
+70 VVDRALEDARR
-81 RDHALLTNEH
+81 REHALLTNEH

-106 VMRDLELNPHEIL
+106 IMRDLNLNPHEIL
-119 QAIEEH
+119 QALEEH
-125 LRLLPSVPGRDLRV
+125 LRVLPSVTGRDVRV

-150 LLHASRSGRHTIEAT
+150 LLHASRSGRHTIEAS

-191 TVGTRLAT
+191 ALVSRLAT

-204 EQREERLK
+204 ELREERLK

-220 LKHFAINLNQLA
+220 LKHFATNLNQLA
-232 RQDKVP
+232 RQDKIP
-238 PVFGRDPEMDQVLEV
+238 PVFGRDYEMDQVLEI

-367 RGEVRIIGATTLS
+367 RGEVRIIGATTSS
-380 EYKEFL
+380 EYKEFI

-397 TVHVSE
+397 SVHVAE
-403 PSIEETRAILYSLR
+403 PSIEQTRHILYNLR

-428 KDEAIETALEMSPRY
+428 NDQAIETALEMSPRY

-453 IGWLDTAAVKAEIS
+453 IGWLDTAAVKAEIN
-467 RRWEVTSNDVVNV
+467 RRWEVTGADVVNV

-494 EVSDRFRDME
+494 DVTERFRGIE
-504 GRLGERVVG
+504 SRLGTRVIG
-513 QRQAIDAVARRLVLN
+513 QRNAIDAVSRRLVLN

-558 SVAQFLFG
+558 SVAEFLFG

-602 GVLTNKLKDNPYCV
+602 GVLTNQLKDNPYSV

-629 LNVFLQAFDEGWIT
+629 LNLFLQAFDEGWVT

-658 MTSNIGSECFRKLSS
+658 MTSNIGSEYFRKLTN
-673 PLGFYSKQIGVEQ
+673 PLGFLSKQVGVEQ
-686 VQGEIT
+686 IQGEIL
-692 REVER
+692 RELER
-697 RFSPEFRNRID
+697 RFTPEFRNRID
-708 EIVMFAPL
+708 EVVLFRPL
-716 TKDEVRD
+716 SHDEVRE
-723 IALQQIEKIVRTL
+723 ITLQQIERIQKVLGRS
-736 ARTGRTL
+736 GRTL
-743 TVTPEAIEQ
+743 RVSPEALEK
-752 LVTDGYSLAYGARFL
+752 LVQDGYSLAYGARFL
-767 KRVIEAKIKLPISQ
+767 KRVIEERIKLPISQ
-781 RWTEGLVFVAD
+781 RWAEGEHFAAELRDGALAI
-792 VTEGRVEINV
+792 E
-802 VSEQAGYDELAAI
+802 VSAQGGIAALAAI

>member
-1 MVRLDRS
+1 
-8 FSPFLSLFNAYA
+8 
-20 PSRRSRLLA
+20 
-29 LLLLFTSTASR
+29 
-40 PVNRRGTRVWEAAVE
+40 VE
-55 DFDIPQNKMAESAKR
+55 DFDIPQNKLAESAER

-106 VMRDLELNPHEIL
+106 VMRDLSLNPHEIL
-119 QAIEEH
+119 QALEEH

-150 LLHASRSGRHTIEAT
+150 LLHASRSGRHAIEAT

-191 TVGTRLAT
+191 TLVSRLAT

-204 EQREERLK
+204 ELREERLK

-220 LKHFAINLNQLA
+220 LKHFAVNLNQLA
-232 RQDKVP
+232 RQDKIP
-238 PVFGRDPEMDQVLEV
+238 PVYGRNPEMDQVLEV

-278 GLARRIEFEPEK
+278 GLARRIEFEPET

-341 VHTMIGAG
+341 VHTIIGAG

-367 RGEVRIIGATTLS
+367 RGEVRVIGATTLS
-380 EYKEFL
+380 EYKEFI

-397 TVHVSE
+397 TVTVEE
-403 PSIEETRAILYSLR
+403 PSVEQTRSILYNLR

-428 KDEAIETALEMSPRY
+428 TDEAIETALEMSPRY

-453 IGWLDTAAVKAEIS
+453 IGWLDTASVKAEIGK
-467 RRWEVTSNDVVNV
+467 RWEVGAGDVVNV

-494 EVSDRFRDME
+494 DVSDRFRDLE
-504 GRLGERVVG
+504 SRLGSRVVG
-513 QRQAIDAVARRLVLN
+513 QRDAIDAVARRLVLN

-558 SVAQFLFG
+558 SVAEFLFG

-578 YQDGAVSVDKL
+578 YQDGAVAVDKL

-602 GVLTNKLKDNPYCV
+602 GVLTNQLKDHPYSV
-616 VLLDEV
+616 ILLDEV

-673 PLGFYSKQIGVEQ
+673 PLGFYSRQIGVEQ
-686 VQGEIT
+686 VQGEIV
-692 REVER
+692 RELER
-697 RFSPEFRNRID
+697 RFTPEFRNRID
-708 EIVMFAPL
+708 EVVIFRPL
-716 TKDEVRD
+716 SKDEVRA
-723 IALQQIEKIVRTL
+723 IALQQVERIEKQL
-736 ARTGRTL
+736 SKAGRAL
-743 TVTPEAIEQ
+743 RVTPEAIEH
-752 LVTDGYSLAYGARFL
+752 LVTEGYSLAYGARFL
-767 KRVIEAKIKLPISQ
+767 KRVIESKIKLPISQ
-781 RWTEGLVFVAD
+781 RWAEGTAFLAD
-792 VTEGRVEINV
+792 VQDGRLEIQV
-802 VSEQAGYDELAAI
+802 TAAPGYSALAAT

>member
-1 MVRLDRS
+1 MFINTEL
-8 FSPFLSLFNAYA
+8 
-20 PSRRSRLLA
+20 
-29 LLLLFTSTASR
+29 
-40 PVNRRGTRVWEAAVE
+40 
-55 DFDIPQNKMAESAKR
+55 DIPQNRLAESAER
-70 VVDRALDEARR
+70 VVDRAIEDARR
-81 RDHALLTNEH
+81 REHALLTNEH
-91 VCLAFAQVEWDMFGQ
+91 LCIAFAQTEWDVFER
-106 VMRDLELNPHEIL
+106 VMQDIGVNPHDIL
-119 QAIEEH
+119 QALDDH
-125 LRLLPSVPGRDLRV
+125 MRGLPSSPGHDLRV
-139 APSTKL
+139 AQSTKL

-150 LLHASRSGRHTIEAT
+150 MLHSSRSGRQTVEST

-178 PVSIIRRHGIEPE
+178 PVSILRRHGIEPE
-191 TVGTRLAT
+191 TVVSRVAA
-199 RMRDH
+199 RMRDN
-204 EQREERLK
+204 ELRDERLK

-220 LKHFAINLNQLA
+220 LKHFAVNLNQLA
-232 RQDKVP
+232 RQDKIA
-238 PVFGRDPEMDQVLEV
+238 PVYGRDAEMEQVLEI

-278 GLARRIEFEPEK
+278 ALARRIECEPDR

-300 VNLQMNTM
+300 VNLQMNTL

-355 SDAANVFKSVLA
+355 ADAANVFKSVLA

-380 EYKEFL
+380 EYKEFI

-397 TVHVSE
+397 TVHVAE
-403 PSIEETRAILYSLR
+403 PTIEQTRTILYSLR
-417 PRLERNYSVRI
+417 SRLERNYSVRI
-428 KDEAIETALEMSPRY
+428 HDDAIETALEMSPRY

-467 RRWEVTSNDVVNV
+467 RRWEVTAQDVVSV
-480 ISKVAQI
+480 ISQTSRI

-494 EVSDRFRDME
+494 DVTDRFRDVE
-504 GRLGERVVG
+504 ARLSTRLVG
-513 QRQAIDAVARRLVLN
+513 QKAAIKAVAQRLVLN

-558 SVAQFLFG
+558 SVAEFLFG

-578 YQDGAVSVDKL
+578 YQDGSVSVDKL

-602 GVLTNKLKDNPYCV
+602 GVLTNRLKDDPYSV

-658 MTSNIGSECFRKLSS
+658 MTSNIGSEFFRKLTS
-673 PLGFYSKQIGVEQ
+673 PLGFKAQQVGMEQISGDVL
-686 VQGEIT
+686 

-697 RFSPEFRNRID
+697 RFTPEFRNRID
-708 EIVMFAPL
+708 EVVIFQPL
-716 TKDEVRD
+716 SKEEVRA
-723 IALQQIEKIVRTL
+723 IALQQIDKLVAALLKSQRQL
-736 ARTGRTL
+736 R
-743 TVTPEAIEQ
+743 VTPAAVEQ
-752 LVTDGYSLAYGARFL
+752 LVHEGYSLAYGARFL
-767 KRVIEAKIKLPISQ
+767 KRVIDARIKLPISQ
-781 RWTEGLVFVAD
+781 RWTEGTIFTAD
-792 VTEGRVEINV
+792 VVEGHIQITVQ
-802 VSEQAGYDELAAI
+802 SEMAAT